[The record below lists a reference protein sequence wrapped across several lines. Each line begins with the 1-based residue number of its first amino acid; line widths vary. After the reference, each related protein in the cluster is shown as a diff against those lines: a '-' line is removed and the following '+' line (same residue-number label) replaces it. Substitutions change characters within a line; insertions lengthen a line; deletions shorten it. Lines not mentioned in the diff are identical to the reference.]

1 MALSRLVPR
10 KGIDLLADVVPA
22 MCSRRPD
29 LHFVIGAPALVTLCL
44 HSGLLSAHT
53 TYKNTFAISSAD
65 VLNIS
70 QAHEKH
76 LHAWAECQGPLGVCT
91 TV

>member
-29 LHFVIGAPALVTLCL
+29 LHFVIGAPAVVTL
-44 HSGLLSAHT
+44 S
-53 TYKNTFAISSAD
+53 
-65 VLNIS
+65 
-70 QAHEKH
+70 
-76 LHAWAECQGPLGVCT
+76 LHAKFSWHTGLQEHPSHVICKT
-91 TV
+91 S

>member
-29 LHFVIGAPALVTLCL
+29 LHFVIGAHGLPWPASHAPVVVWRT
-44 HSGLLSAHT
+44 SGLTDHPAMLSAERHERLQPL
-53 TYKNTFAISSAD
+53 D
-65 VLNIS
+65 
-70 QAHEKH
+70 QAC
-76 LHAWAECQGPLGVCT
+76 L
-91 TV
+91 